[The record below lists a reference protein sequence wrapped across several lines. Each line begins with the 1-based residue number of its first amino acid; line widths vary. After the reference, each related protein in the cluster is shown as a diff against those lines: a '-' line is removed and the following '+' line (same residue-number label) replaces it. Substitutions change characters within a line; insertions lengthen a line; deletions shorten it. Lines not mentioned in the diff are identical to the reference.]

1 MHCFLLF
8 SRPPRP
14 RPLQSITK
22 AAKLGHTFCRHFS
35 ILNSVSN
42 NATDFALALLDRQ
55 PLKIWFL
62 FKLVLKLFSSQS
74 GPRLPLQQNINI
86 TSPGHASGQHLW
98 WQLGC
103 LAWILFFWLGKQGK
117 TLNIRYC
124 DTRYRGRGLDKMIS
138 LIFILKNVYTEECR
152 SYNCSNLSQCLF
164 SVEQKVLRKCWF
176 LSALLTWQEL
186 L

>member
-1 MHCFLLF
+1 MHCFLFLLF
-8 SRPPRP
+8 SRPP

-22 AAKLGHTFCRHFS
+22 AAKLDRTFCRHFS

-74 GPRLPLQQNINI
+74 GPRLALQQNINI

-98 WQLGC
+98 WQLG
-103 LAWILFFWLGKQGK
+103 LASLSSFYCESREKHLISGIVIPG
-117 TLNIRYC
+117 TVVGIRWYLWYLYW
-124 DTRYRGRGLDKMIS
+124 R
-138 LIFILKNVYTEECR
+138 ILK
-152 SYNCSNLSQCLF
+152 LQLF
-164 SVEQKVLRKCWF
+164 
-176 LSALLTWQEL
+176 
-186 L
+186 

>member
-1 MHCFLLF
+1 MSMSGYNPNPFRTLHILADNLRTLPTTGDPEPFFRGNQHFFTTSSPFIQTTLLAFHCALFLF
-8 SRPPRP
+8 SRPP

-74 GPRLPLQQNINI
+74 GPRLALQQNINI
-86 TSPGHASGQHLW
+86 TSPGHASGQHL
-98 WQLGC
+98 
-103 LAWILFFWLGKQGK
+103 
-117 TLNIRYC
+117 
-124 DTRYRGRGLDKMIS
+124 
-138 LIFILKNVYTEECR
+138 
-152 SYNCSNLSQCLF
+152 
-164 SVEQKVLRKCWF
+164 
-176 LSALLTWQEL
+176 
-186 L
+186 

>member
-1 MHCFLLF
+1 MYYGLPVLRRSNLECSLCPCQGIILIPSEPYIYWPIISAPCQPPAILNPFSGGTSISLQQAVHLFRRFFQPFIVHCFLFLLF
-8 SRPPRP
+8 SRPP

-74 GPRLPLQQNINI
+74 GPRLALQQNINI
-86 TSPGHASGQHLW
+86 TSPGHASGQHL
-98 WQLGC
+98 
-103 LAWILFFWLGKQGK
+103 
-117 TLNIRYC
+117 
-124 DTRYRGRGLDKMIS
+124 
-138 LIFILKNVYTEECR
+138 
-152 SYNCSNLSQCLF
+152 
-164 SVEQKVLRKCWF
+164 
-176 LSALLTWQEL
+176 
-186 L
+186 